1 MDCQAR
7 IFIGLSVLV
16 LGALGCEDV
25 SRSGEAPASR
35 VVTFPSRLSNP
46 AYMGTTERWLFDGEK
61 PLKGL
66 TTMRVELPT
75 DPAEIEFVA
84 GSSLTPE
91 HFVRCQ
97 VGTEL
102 RTTVLWD
109 GEKLTCE
116 TR

>member
-1 MDCQAR
+1 MRWGR
-7 IFIGLSVLV
+7 ISIVLSALV
-16 LGALGCEDV
+16 VGALGCEDA
-25 SRSGEAPASR
+25 SRSGETRASR
-35 VVTFPSRLSNP
+35 VVTFRARLSNP
-46 AYMGTTERWLFDGEK
+46 AYMGTTERWLFDGER

-66 TTMRVELPT
+66 TTMRVELPA

-91 HFVRCQ
+91 HFVRCE

-109 GEKLTCE
+109 GERLTCE